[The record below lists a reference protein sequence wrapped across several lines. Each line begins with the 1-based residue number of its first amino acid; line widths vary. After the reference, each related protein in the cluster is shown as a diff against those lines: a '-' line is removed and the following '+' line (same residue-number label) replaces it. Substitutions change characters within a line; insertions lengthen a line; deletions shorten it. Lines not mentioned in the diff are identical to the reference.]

1 MAANDTAKDKKA
13 ATAVELPSAKQ
24 LMQEIARKEAEKASE
39 FMRHQSAA
47 EAEKKALIDR
57 LTKPS
62 GVSDEEGIR
71 RAAAI
76 IQRAAANG
84 LTEVQVA
91 RFPNK
96 LCTDG
101 GRAINNQEP
110 GWENTLTGVPKEIYQ
125 LWYRHLRAKGY
136 KLRVQ
141 IVDFPKGMPGDVGV
155 TLSWGG

>member
-1 MAANDTAKDKKA
+1 MAAKETAKDKKS
-13 ATAVELPSAKQ
+13 TPVELPTAKQ

-39 FMRHQSAA
+39 YMKNQSAA
-47 EAEKKALIDR
+47 EAEKKALIER
-57 LTKPS
+57 LNKPS

-71 RAAAI
+71 RAAVI

-96 LCTDG
+96 LTTDG

-125 LWYRHLRAKGY
+125 LWYRHFRDKGY

-141 IVDFPKGMPGDVGV
+141 IVDFPKGMPGDVGL

>member
-1 MAANDTAKDKKA
+1 MAAKQPANEQKAKS
-13 ATAVELPSAKQ
+13 VELPSAKD
-24 LMQEIARKEAEKASE
+24 LMRQIALKEAEQASE
-39 FMRHQSAA
+39 YMRHQSAA
-47 EAEKKALIDR
+47 DAEKKALIER

-71 RAAAI
+71 RATVI

-84 LTEVQVA
+84 LTEVQIM

-110 GWENTLTGVPKEIYQ
+110 GWENTLTGVPKEIYH
-125 LWYRHLRAKGY
+125 LWQRQFRPKGY
-136 KLRVQ
+136 RLRFQ
-141 IVDFPKGMPGDVGV
+141 IVDFPKGMPGDVGI
-155 TLSWGG
+155 TLSWGS